1 MEKLRIL
8 LIEDNEDD
16 AKLIR
21 HSLENNI
28 KGILIKHIDSIEIF
42 KEVIRSSNYDLILTD
57 YYCSGF
63 TGLDIVTELRSMDIK
78 IPVILITGE
87 HAMGTA
93 LAAIKMHV
101 DDYVVKDYKYIK
113 RLPSIINRVLKKSS
127 IEDIKR
133 NSEITFS
140 DSLENYIDLFNDASD
155 IIQDIW
161 LDGSFIIVNTAW
173 YETLGYTNNDV
184 NDLNID
190 DIIDEE
196 WKFDIKEIMDQV
208 RSGNQRQYVEIGFI
222 SKSGKKI
229 LVEGEVAARIE
240 NGKTIGCHWILH
252 NVTALKNTDK
262 SFCDVNDQYMS
273 AFEYAPDPLVMGDHR
288 GNILQINRAACDIVG
303 YAYKEMIGM
312 QIRKITH
319 PANLSK
325 SLNYHKKLLSGE
337 IDNYTITIRYR
348 HKKGHYIKVEVTA
361 ALIRNEKGQPRF
373 AIAEF
378 KEIKKKAMNQVMLLN
393 DI

>member
-1 MEKLRIL
+1 VEKLRIL

-16 AKLIR
+16 ANLIR
-21 HSLENNI
+21 HSLENKI
-28 KGILIKHIDSIEIF
+28 KGILIKHIDSFELF
-42 KEVIRSSNYDLILTD
+42 KELIRNSNYDLILTD
-57 YYCSGF
+57 YYCGGF

-113 RLPSIINRVLKKSS
+113 RLPSIINRVLNKSP
-127 IEDIKR
+127 IEEIKR

-140 DSLENYIDLFNDASD
+140 DSLENYIDLFDNASE

-161 LDGSFIIVNTAW
+161 LDGSFINVNTAW
-173 YETLGYTNNDV
+173 HETVGYTNNDV
-184 NDLNID
+184 NKLNID

-196 WKFDIKEIMDQV
+196 WRFDFKEIMDQV
-208 RSGNQRQYVEIGFI
+208 RSGKQRQYVELGFI

-229 LVEGEVAARIE
+229 LVEGEVTARIE
-240 NGKTIGCHWILH
+240 NRKSIGCHWTLH
-252 NVTALKNTDK
+252 NVTDIKNTDK

-273 AFEYAPDPLVMGDHR
+273 VFEYAPNPLVMGDHR

-303 YAYKEMIGM
+303 YTYEEMIGM
-312 QIRKITH
+312 QTRKITH
-319 PANLSK
+319 PTDLSK
-325 SLNYHKKLLSGE
+325 SLKYHKKLLSGE
-337 IDNYTITIRYR
+337 LENYTITIRYR

-373 AIAEF
+373 TIAEF
-378 KEIKKKAMNQVMLLN
+378 KEIKDKNYEPSNAA
-393 DI
+393 